1 MPSWNDY
8 LGPDVPMDAQRLAEA
23 QTREGFPGL
32 APLPPVP
39 QPPTAMSPEELL
51 ASRPLA
57 ERFAVVLG
65 GIASALQGK
74 EDPYLRYYQDQAAQQ
89 LQAAMERYRGETG
102 ERQLAV
108 QQRGATQRSRE
119 QLTQEAGLAAQRER
133 GETTRHRE
141 RVELEKWKIKEEE
154 FYKRAEL
161 ELNRLKIFS
170 DVRLAEANVNLRNSE
185 TTMNEFVS
193 KNRERYA
200 NDPQAMRIMIGIQ
213 DKIKTMTPLE
223 ALTFNQIKQG
233 LDSKDPSVSKEMG
246 ALLKMQI
253 AGGVQNMLAG
263 HLLAKG
269 EEPEKVFNMLLKS
282 DPALFRALSEAM
294 ESYNLAVGKE
304 AKAAQWSIVEAIAK
318 RLELE
323 VQSPTTDLRKLF
335 EKLFEKSMD
344 KALKKGLGKPS
355 GHTPLK

>member
-1 MPSWNDY
+1 MPTWNDY

-57 ERFAVVLG
+57 ERFAMVLS
-65 GIASALQGK
+65 GIGSALQGK
-74 EDPYLRYYQDQAAQQ
+74 ENPYLRYYQDQTAQQ

-141 RVELEKWKIKEEE
+141 RVELEKWKIKEDE

-161 ELNRLKIFS
+161 ELKRTGVFAEVN
-170 DVRLAEANVNLRNSE
+170 LAEANTKLRKAE
-185 TTMNEFVS
+185 AGWAEFVNTNKERLS
-193 KNRERYA
+193 K
-200 NDPQAMRIMIGIQ
+200 DPQAFRILMGLQ
-213 DKIKTMTPLE
+213 EKIPSMTPLQS
-223 ALTFNQIKQG
+223 LTFNQIKAG
-233 LDSKDPSVSKEMG
+233 LDHKDPKVREEMQ
-246 ALLKMQI
+246 ALLRANF
-253 AGGVQNMLAG
+253 AGGVQNMVAAQ
-263 HLLAKG
+263 LLAKG
-269 EEPEKVFNMLLKS
+269 EPPEKVFNMLLKS

-323 VQSPTTDLRKLF
+323 VQSPTTDLL
-335 EKLFEKSMD
+335 KLFEKSMD
-344 KALKKGLGKPS
+344 KALKEGLGKPS